1 MRKTDKSAKQ
11 NKPPKA
17 KVEGGGIGTLKP
29 TKEEIA
35 ENRKILK
42 HAQKLAKNKKII
54 RIPQGYSTE
63 FEKMKAEINARKKKK
78 NCGLEMDKKYISELL
93 EKRKRLRN
101 FIKFPYQY
109 EELNENLEDKVKKS
123 KTDLNFIQKEIDKF
137 YKKKIAH

>member
-42 HAQKLAKNKKII
+42 NAQKLAKNKKII
-54 RIPQGYSTE
+54 KLPSGFSWE
-63 FEKMKAEINARKKKK
+63 FEKFKKEQKK
-78 NCGLEMDKKYISELL
+78 
-93 EKRKRLRN
+93 
-101 FIKFPYQY
+101 
-109 EELNENLEDKVKKS
+109 
-123 KTDLNFIQKEIDKF
+123 QKNSACD
-137 YKKKIAH
+137 